1 MNKIKRT
8 ERGWAGLFDG
18 KTDLEAE
25 SIHEKTVDYVIEH
38 FDEVYKG

>member
-1 MNKIKRT
+1 MAI
-8 ERGWAGLFDG
+8 ELHHQHPDG